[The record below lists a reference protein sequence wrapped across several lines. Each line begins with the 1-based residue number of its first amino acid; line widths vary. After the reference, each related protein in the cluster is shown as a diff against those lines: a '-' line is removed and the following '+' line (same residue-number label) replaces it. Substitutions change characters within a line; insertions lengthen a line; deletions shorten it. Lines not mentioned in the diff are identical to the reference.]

1 MKPTE
6 LQDMTQANETSLA
19 YTTILA
25 DKNSEARQGPSPCN
39 SDLYM
44 CGINSAEEEEE
55 KNVDTAVIAT
65 EKRPTWDANCVKK
78 I

>member
-19 YTTILA
+19 YTT
-25 DKNSEARQGPSPCN
+25 DKNNEARQEPSPCN

-65 EKRPTWDANCVKK
+65 EERPTWDANFVKK
-78 I
+78 V